1 MLRRPCR
8 SDIRSSRWRTV
19 RSPSRGRL
27 NKLVIPDLI
36 FFFAFSSADPAAR
49 CFISPNTTLNTIEF
63 GALIIAGAMCY
74 TALS

>member
-1 MLRRPCR
+1 
-8 SDIRSSRWRTV
+8 
-19 RSPSRGRL
+19 
-27 NKLVIPDLI
+27 VIPDLI